1 MQSQLSVVS
10 REMVTIKSNDARDDL
25 KPGSGKN
32 TPRSQSSAE
41 VNVHLSTEMFARSDV
56 ARIQNIEYLVEKS

>member
-10 REMVTIKSNDARDDL
+10 REMVTIKGSGPPCEIRPD
-25 KPGSGKN
+25 SGKN

-41 VNVHLSTEMFARSDV
+41 VNVHLSTEMLGRSDV